1 MILAEHDADIA
12 IENKDKV
19 DMWSFGTVIWELLVK
34 QELYINLSSYQL
46 ALKAQADTLA
56 APLPDDLPPEVEKLL
71 ESCFNTNPAQRP
83 TFEQIVKIFF
93 SLRNSQSFKRIGD
106 DEWDQL
112 VSSWNSF
119 AKKMMKEEKEKM
131 DEMVKQESVNDTTS
145 DTYNTLINFIIAIL
159 TACIQE
165 DDNDGCSSDGTF
177 YVD

>member
-1 MILAEHDADIA
+1 M
-12 IENKDKV
+12 
-19 DMWSFGTVIWELLVK
+19 
-34 QELYINLSSYQL
+34 
-46 ALKAQADTLA
+46 A

-93 SLRNSQSFKRIGD
+93 SLRVNFMTLTFFLYFFIQKIKDTGLFGQREKYLNYWTYILLKILQNSQSFKRIGD

-145 DTYNTLINFIIAIL
+145 DTVST
-159 TACIQE
+159 
-165 DDNDGCSSDGTF
+165 
-177 YVD
+177 